1 MLFKDGMELT
11 ELDEKG
17 ALINTSLRVDQSLKD
32 FYSNLPDRMR
42 SKLIERSMRT
52 YIENKQ

>member
-1 MLFKDGMELT
+1 MELT